1 MSFRIGVDG
10 GGTKTDC
17 ILLDDHGAV
26 AACRTAPGCNPSLV
40 GPERARAVLVE
51 ALEALV
57 ADAPRL
63 PDMGGTPMPRGTGV
77 PPVDKTGT
85 RPDLIP
91 TSGSSSANVDRV
103 LLCMAGSQSFWRE
116 TAAGLEGYGRV
127 ETMPDSL
134 PVLELATDGGPG
146 LVVHAGTGSFV
157 AARAPDGSVHYAGG
171 LGWRF
176 GDPASGYDLGRRA
189 IALALLELQEW
200 VPRTALADQLCA
212 HTGLADYTAN
222 SRWFYRGEDANA
234 TITAF
239 APRVVELA
247 GQGCIPAQRVIAE
260 SLTDLSA
267 LVNAVC
273 SRLFPAATIH
283 APVPCGVSG
292 ALLNQSPCWFALCAL
307 AAMHAWPVQLR
318 PVTARPIEGVRRLLQ
333 KMA

>member
-1 MSFRIGVDG
+1 MSLRIGVDG

-17 ILLDDHGAV
+17 ILLDEHGAV
-26 AACRTAPGCNPSLV
+26 AAHRTAPGCNPSLV
-40 GPERARAVLVE
+40 GPERARAVLTE
-51 ALEALV
+51 ALQALV
-57 ADAPRL
+57 AEASRL
-63 PDMGGTPMPRGTGV
+63 PDPGGTPLEKAGM
-77 PPVDKTGT
+77 
-85 RPDLIP
+85 RPALIP
-91 TSGSSSANVDRV
+91 AAGSSSTTVDRV

-127 ETMPDSL
+127 ETMSDSL

-189 IALALLELQEW
+189 IALALLELQDW
-200 VPRTALADQLCA
+200 LPRTALAEQLCA

-222 SRWFYRGEDANA
+222 SRWLYRGEDANA
-234 TITAF
+234 TIAAF

-247 GQGCIPAQRVIAE
+247 GQGCAPAQRVIVE
-260 SLTDLSA
+260 SLTDVSA

-273 SRLFPAATIH
+273 SRLFPGATIH

-292 ALLNQSPCWFALCAL
+292 ALLNQPPCWFALCAL
-307 AAMHAWPVQLR
+307 AATHAWPVELR

-333 KMA
+333 KMT